1 MKHTLE
7 VSSIQLEFGLR
18 RILTDVYFK
27 CETGAITGLLGRN
40 GQGKTCLMNIVYG
53 SRQTPGKSVR
63 FDEVSINEA
72 FKRPDL
78 LTYLPQFS
86 FTPGFLTVKRVLA
99 DFEVDF
105 EFFVADFPEF
115 ADKANEKMNYL
126 SGGQSRLIEVYALLK
141 SKAQFTMLDEPFS
154 HIMPLHI
161 EKIKELLVVEK
172 QRKGFLITD
181 HLFRQITEICD
192 HLYVLADGKMHPAK
206 GEEDIERLGYAR
218 F

>member
-1 MKHTLE
+1 MKHELE

-40 GQGKTCLMNIVYG
+40 GQGKTCLMNTVYG

-63 FDEVSINEA
+63 FDGVSVYEA
-72 FKRPDL
+72 FRRPDL

-86 FTPGFLTVKRVLA
+86 FTPGSLTVKRVFSDFDL
-99 DFEVDF
+99 DFEPF
-105 EFFVADFPEF
+105 LIHFPEF
-115 ADKANEKMNYL
+115 AGKANEKMKYL
-126 SGGQSRLIEVYALLK
+126 SGEQLHLVEVYALLK
-141 SKAQFTMLDEPFS
+141 SKSRFTMLDEPFS

-161 EKIKELLVVEK
+161 EKVKELLVLEK
-172 QRKGFLITD
+172 QHKGFLITD
-181 HLFRQITEICD
+181 HMFRQITDICD